1 MNEGVIRRATV
12 GMKEGDTT
20 IIAVMNDIFSPLSKK
35 RVKDL
40 GMTEDEES
48 KFVARLSRLIDSCGR
63 DSSIAVGE

>member
-1 MNEGVIRRATV
+1 
-12 GMKEGDTT
+12 MKEGDTT

-48 KFVARLSRLIDSCGR
+48 KFVGRLSRLIDSCGR

>member
-1 MNEGVIRRATV
+1 
-12 GMKEGDTT
+12 MKEGDTT

-48 KFVARLSRLIDSCGR
+48 QFVGRLSRLIDSCGR